1 MKKSFLDFK
10 RPPLVNMII
19 AESPMP
25 IITTMRNAIYDG
37 ADAFG
42 FQMERLKPEFRT
54 ENEFRRIFSYAED
67 KPIYVTNYRGAY
79 NKDVLSEDERHEQ
92 LRLMLRCGA
101 TLIDLPGDTFDPTPG
116 EMTDDP
122 AAIEKQKK
130 LIDEFH
136 SLGGEVLMSSHV
148 LKYLPDDAVIELA
161 KKQEERGVDIAKFV
175 TASDTE
181 EELYANM
188 QLIRKL
194 KKELKIPF
202 LFLSGGAYCKM
213 HRAFGPYYGV
223 CMWLCVQRYDAFSS
237 KDQPLLSAMKIAR
250 DHLDLTPNLI

>member
-19 AESPMP
+19 AESPSPM
-25 IITTMRNAIYDG
+25 ITTVRNAIYDG

-42 FQMERLKPEFRT
+42 FQLERLKPEYRT
-54 ENEFRRIFSYAED
+54 ENELKRIFSYTED
-67 KPIYVTNYRGAY
+67 KPIYVTNYRGAH
-79 NKDVLSEDERHEQ
+79 NKDVLSDDERHEQ
-92 LRLMLRCGA
+92 LKLALRCGA

-122 AAIEKQKK
+122 RAVEKQKK

-136 SLGGEVLMSSHV
+136 TLGAEVLMSAHV
-148 LKYLPDDAVIELA
+148 LKYMPDDAVIELA
-161 KKQEERGVDIAKFV
+161 LKQQARGADIAKFV

-194 KKELKIPF
+194 KSELKIPF
-202 LFLSGGAYCKM
+202 LFLSVGAYCKM

-237 KDQPLLSAMKIAR
+237 TVQPLLSAMKNVR
-250 DHLDLTPNLI
+250 DHLDLTPNLV